1 MKILIK
7 PNSSKKHYL
16 LAADKVQL
24 QLNSLSGWQF
34 ILFPLEGSKVDHWVT
49 EFTDEEAKKVCFHF
63 RSAQNADFFDHAFPM
78 RGMIGCYYGTQKFPL
93 NDLKAVIVDI

>member
-1 MKILIK
+1 MRILIK

-49 EFTDEEAKKVCFHF
+49 DFTAVEAKKVYFHF
-63 RSAQNADFFDHAFPM
+63 RSAQNADFFDHAYPM
-78 RGMIGCYYGTQKFPL
+78 KGMIDCYHGKQKFPL
-93 NDLKAVIVDI
+93 KDLKAIVVDF